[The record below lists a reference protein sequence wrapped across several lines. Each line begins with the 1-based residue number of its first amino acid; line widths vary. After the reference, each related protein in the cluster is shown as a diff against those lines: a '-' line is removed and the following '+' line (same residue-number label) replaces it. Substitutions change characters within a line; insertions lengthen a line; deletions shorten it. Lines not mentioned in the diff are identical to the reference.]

1 MKEKSLLNQKAVALK
16 YPKGAEAPF
25 VIANGKG
32 LLAKRILEEAKANNI
47 KIEEN
52 TPLVEFL
59 SEVQVGSL
67 VPPEAWEILAQIF
80 SVILKEEEAAAV
92 PAVPELVEGVEGVE
106 GTKRRDSNE

>member
-1 MKEKSLLNQKAVALK
+1 MEKPLSKQKAVALK

-25 VIANGKG
+25 IVAKGNG
-32 LLAKRILEEAKANNI
+32 LLAKRILEEARENDI

-67 VPPEAWEILAQIF
+67 VPPETWEILAQIF
-80 SVILKEEEAAAV
+80 SVILAEEE
-92 PAVPELVEGVEGVE
+92 E
-106 GTKRRDSNE
+106 

>member
-1 MKEKSLLNQKAVALK
+1 MSEQQLSKQKAVALK
-16 YPKGAEAPF
+16 YPEGAEAPF
-25 VIANGKG
+25 VIAKGNG
-32 LLAKRILEEAKANNI
+32 LLAKRILEEARSNDI

-80 SVILKEEEAAAV
+80 SVILKEEEGSA
-92 PAVPELVEGVEGVE
+92 
-106 GTKRRDSNE
+106 

>member
-1 MKEKSLLNQKAVALK
+1 MEKPLSKQKAVALK
-16 YPKGAEAPF
+16 YPKGAEAPL

-32 LLAKRILEEAKANNI
+32 LLAKRILEEARANDI

-67 VPPEAWEILAQIF
+67 VPPETWEILAQIF
-80 SVILKEEEAAAV
+80 SVILKEEEGDAQ
-92 PAVPELVEGVEGVE
+92 
-106 GTKRRDSNE
+106 

>member
-1 MKEKSLLNQKAVALK
+1 MKKIPLSQQKAVALK

-32 LLAKRILEEAKANNI
+32 LLAKRIIEEARSNDI

-59 SEVQVGSL
+59 SEIQVGSL

-80 SVILKEEEAAAV
+80 SVILKEEE
-92 PAVPELVEGVEGVE
+92 
-106 GTKRRDSNE
+106 K

>member
-1 MKEKSLLNQKAVALK
+1 MKEKSLSKQKAVALK

-32 LLAKRILEEAKANNI
+32 LLAKRIIEEARINDI

-59 SEVQVGSL
+59 SEVKVGSL
-67 VPPEAWEILAQIF
+67 VPPQTWEILAQIF
-80 SVILKEEEAAAV
+80 SVILQEEE
-92 PAVPELVEGVEGVE
+92 E
-106 GTKRRDSNE
+106 

>member
-1 MKEKSLLNQKAVALK
+1 MSEQPLSKQKAVALK

-25 VIANGKG
+25 VIAKGNG
-32 LLAKRILEEAKANNI
+32 LLAKRILEEAHSNDI

-67 VPPEAWEILAQIF
+67 VPQEAWEILAQIF
-80 SVILKEEEAAAV
+80 SVILKEEEG
-92 PAVPELVEGVEGVE
+92 GV
-106 GTKRRDSNE
+106 